1 MNKDAILATIIG
13 FGVGLVIAALVFVAP
28 SMMKGL
34 PHFSLPNF
42 SALTALFSMK
52 QKNSDSE
59 KPSTTPKLS
68 DTLSIESPLPDAIEP
83 KSETLISGTTLPN
96 AVVVL
101 EGEDTENVVVANGNG
116 AYAGK
121 LELGEGKNDI
131 VVTSYAKNNVQSQD
145 VTVYY
150 TPESF

>member
-13 FGVGLVIAALVFVAP
+13 FGVGLVIAALVFIGP
-28 SMMKGL
+28 SMVKGL
-34 PHFSLPNF
+34 PHFSLPNL
-42 SALTALFSMK
+42 SALTAMFSMK
-52 QKNSDSE
+52 SKTGSNA
-59 KPSTTPKLS
+59 KATTTPKLS

-83 KSETLISGTTLPN
+83 KNETLISGTTIPN
-96 AVVVL
+96 ATVVI
-101 EGEDTENVVVANGNG
+101 EGEDTENVVVANANG

-121 LELGEGKNDI
+121 LELSEGKNDI
-131 VVTSYAKNNVQSQD
+131 VVTSYAKNNVQSED